1 MQAEYLQDAKEWL
14 VFAETDYGVAARL
27 FEVYRPLPLEII
39 CFHCQ
44 QAAEK
49 AVKAVITL
57 YGSPGGLPKSHDVLL
72 LLNQIKNRVTIENE
86 LLSFA
91 DILTPYGI
99 VMRYPHELFLEERHA
114 KKAIE
119 MAAAFIRWAKE
130 QIK

>member
-57 YGSPGGLPKSHDVLL
+57 
-72 LLNQIKNRVTIENE
+72 
-86 LLSFA
+86 
-91 DILTPYGI
+91 
-99 VMRYPHELFLEERHA
+99 
-114 KKAIE
+114 
-119 MAAAFIRWAKE
+119 
-130 QIK
+130 